1 MPSDNVQ
8 HELQRC
14 SLTKM
19 GEIAPHTQH
28 TLYTNTKKRTA
39 NSSSCDDRLDLDIEP
54 TNGQPA
60 SCRARPVNIDD
71 RLVDIMWIRQW
82 PRRRDVAD
90 GVLRSLPKP
99 EKCCFLPIYGER
111 GIEIICRLFSTH
123 QPTIHLRSRHII
135 NPRWTRFL
143 SGKASENIWP
153 PRK

>member
-71 RLVDIMWIRQW
+71 RLVDIMWTRCVGGEML
-82 PRRRDVAD
+82 PTAAYALRTNLNKFFFCLREKRD
-90 GVLRSLPKP
+90 R
-99 EKCCFLPIYGER
+99 E
-111 GIEIICRLFSTH
+111 
-123 QPTIHLRSRHII
+123 
-135 NPRWTRFL
+135 FL
-143 SGKASENIWP
+143 SFVFYTAADDTPSILMQNTPTVNALRVGQGQ
-153 PRK
+153 